1 MTPCVCSLRWD
12 SEARGL
18 LVDRS
23 LFERELLRP
32 GGAQGPA
39 PHAFRATQFRSF
51 VRQLYRYGFRKVPG
65 WAGAVAPGDAGAWFH
80 YSNPWLRR
88 DRPDLLLR
96 IRRQSAANTQRRAAG
111 QEGRSP
117 PPCGSQQLPGPRPLP
132 DEQHGRPRFQPL
144 PLLQCPIPPLNPYP
158 SQLSQPNHMAIP
170 TLHCSMPCHTTPGH
184 TTPPFQATKAPATSP
199 CTLPAIPGQPQL
211 FRPLWP
217 GPHHPP
223 REQVHPH
230 IPTHFASKHHQD
242 IACVLLLQ
250 AHANRLSQPP
260 LPLLFQPLAHK
271 LQVHLL
277 PGPPAQPQAR
287 AGPLP
292 DTSAV
297 AAMLAAPRR
306 LKLQEPLHTA
316 PADAQPATPG
326 LSVQGRGLH
335 SIILLPP
342 SQLGLGVSSRC
353 CQSSWGW
360 ARSGTAPTFPSLGH
374 HPAGSSK
381 VPLCDITVLAA
392 PTFHALETLQGKRPE
407 PHPVIKLTRH

>member
-1 MTPCVCSLRWD
+1 MDAMAQLPLPAGLGAGTFPAKLWSLVNDPRIRSLRWD
-12 SEARGL
+12 SEA
-18 LVDRS
+18 
-23 LFERELLRP
+23 RELLRP

-39 PHAFRATQFRSF
+39 PHAFRATQFRGF
-51 VRQLYRYGFRKVPG
+51 VRQLYRYGFRK
-65 WAGAVAPGDAGAWFH
+65 
-80 YSNPWLRR
+80 
-88 DRPDLLLR
+88 
-96 IRRQSAANTQRRAAG
+96 
-111 QEGRSP
+111 
-117 PPCGSQQLPGPRPLP
+117 
-132 DEQHGRPRFQPL
+132 
-144 PLLQCPIPPLNPYP
+144 
-158 SQLSQPNHMAIP
+158 
-170 TLHCSMPCHTTPGH
+170 
-184 TTPPFQATKAPATSP
+184 
-199 CTLPAIPGQPQL
+199 
-211 FRPLWP
+211 
-217 GPHHPP
+217 
-223 REQVHPH
+223 
-230 IPTHFASKHHQD
+230 
-242 IACVLLLQ
+242 

-316 PADAQPATPG
+316 PEDAQPATPG